1 MINTGH
7 EFTTIFG
14 HNLVSELPNFVHW
27 PYLVITMEDLWP
39 QFESYF
45 DGNMAGIYFANTL
58 ELSELT
64 TIIDRLPECNSV
76 IGLGGGRAI
85 DIAKF
90 IAWTR
95 RLPLFQVPTAM
106 TVNAPFGHRAGIRDR
121 SRVLY
126 MGWAVPEAVYVDFG
140 VIQSAPPLLNRSGIC
155 EILCY
160 HTGLYDWKLAHRK
173 GKTEPQWPYD
183 QRWVNAS
190 QEVLDSVMAKLDDIR
205 NVNEEGIRV
214 LMTANRWGG
223 ATYHNAGWNP
233 RHIEGYDHFLFY
245 ALEYLT
251 GKPFIHGQPVCLGIV
266 VGSAL
271 QENEAEKMLSAIHY
285 VGVDIRP
292 EAMGVTWDDVA
303 EAMRIL
309 PEYVKKMDLWYTIAS
324 HKPVTENF
332 IDQMREMIYDTFG
345 GWKK

>member
-1 MINTGH
+1 M
-7 EFTTIFG
+7 
-14 HNLVSELPNFVHW
+14 
-27 PYLVITMEDLWP
+27 PY
-39 QFESYF
+39 
-45 DGNMAGIYFANTL
+45 A
-58 ELSELT
+58 
-64 TIIDRLPECNSV
+64 
-76 IGLGGGRAI
+76 
-85 DIAKF
+85 
-90 IAWTR
+90 
-95 RLPLFQVPTAM
+95 
-106 TVNAPFGHRAGIRDR
+106 
-121 SRVLY
+121 
-126 MGWAVPEAVYVDFG
+126 
-140 VIQSAPPLLNRSGIC
+140 
-155 EILCY
+155 
-160 HTGLYDWKLAHRK
+160 
-173 GKTEPQWPYD
+173 

-271 QENEAEKMLSAIHY
+271 QENEAEKMLSAIHH

-292 EAMGVTWDDVA
+292 EAMVVTWDDVA

-332 IDQMREMIYDTFG
+332 IDHFDDRLNKNIPSYLDKNF
-345 GWKK
+345 KKK